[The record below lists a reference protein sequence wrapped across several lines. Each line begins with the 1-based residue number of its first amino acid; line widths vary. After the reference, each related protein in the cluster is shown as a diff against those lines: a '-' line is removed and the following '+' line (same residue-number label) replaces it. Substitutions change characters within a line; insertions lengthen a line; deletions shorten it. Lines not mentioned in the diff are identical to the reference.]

1 MWTHYNRLLLRGVRS
16 EPPGPSGGGYH
27 FRKKLKVLLSAR
39 FYRPILLFNP
49 LINSSQ
55 FRAWSAGNIWRPE
68 PTGVGVTMFKKSKST
83 SKSAPMLRWS
93 VTIKSPHKTIHKLI
107 PIPRVVGGQHVVDE
121 FRHR

>member
-39 FYRPILLFNP
+39 FYRPIP
-49 LINSSQ
+49 IIQ
-55 FRAWSAGNIWRPE
+55 SAD
-68 PTGVGVTMFKKSKST
+68 
-83 SKSAPMLRWS
+83 
-93 VTIKSPHKTIHKLI
+93 KLI
-107 PIPRVVGGQHVVDE
+107 PISRVVGGQHVVDE